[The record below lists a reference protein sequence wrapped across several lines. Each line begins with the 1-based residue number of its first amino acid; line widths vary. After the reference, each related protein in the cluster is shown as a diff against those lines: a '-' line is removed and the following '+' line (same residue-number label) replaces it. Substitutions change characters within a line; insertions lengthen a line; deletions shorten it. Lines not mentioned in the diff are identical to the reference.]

1 MLYQAQMIRI
11 ISLILCLALPS
22 SIAGCST
29 WLTDSFEDPQVRLVK
44 VDLVKAKLMEQ
55 RFILR
60 FRIDN
65 PNAASLPVRRL
76 DYRVSL
82 NGVLLAE
89 GESNEWFTVAPHSHL
104 QFDVPVRTNL
114 WRHLK
119 GIVRALE
126 RTEEPIHYS
135 FQGTVKTGLL
145 FGRSVHLSRNG
156 EIIPGD
162 YLPE

>member
-1 MLYQAQMIRI
+1 MPYQAQMIRI
-11 ISLILCLALPS
+11 ISLILCLALPAG
-22 SIAGCST
+22 IAGCST
-29 WLTDSFEDPQVRLVK
+29 WLTDGFEDPEVRLVK

-55 RFILR
+55 QFILR

-65 PNAASLPVRRL
+65 PNATSLPVRRL